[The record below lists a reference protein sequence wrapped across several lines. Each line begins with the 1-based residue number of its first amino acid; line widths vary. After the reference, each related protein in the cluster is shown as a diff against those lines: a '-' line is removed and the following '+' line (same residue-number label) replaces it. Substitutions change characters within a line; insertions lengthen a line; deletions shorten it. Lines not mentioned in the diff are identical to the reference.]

1 MAQMSESTLLA
12 SVNQAKDDAVRNQG
26 EFIKKSEDFM
36 RRYLGDKYG
45 NEIAGQSQ
53 VISTDV
59 ADTVESDMPA
69 LAEVFLSDN
78 EIMSFQPKVFGERA
92 SRESKQKN
100 VYINRLI
107 RDQEDSFAVLHGWLK
122 DTLIQKLGV
131 VKYEY
136 VEEEISEEIEYD
148 GLDDEE
154 LAMIL
159 ADVKQ
164 ENIIGQDS
172 DEDGH
177 YVKFKDERVKKD
189 IVIRGIPTED
199 FIISRNA
206 ISKDQA
212 EIVGDVTLLTKGEL
226 IALDYDED
234 LVRSLPIEN
243 NDNDDQSNSNL
254 KAIRFEDEGGLNDT
268 NEVLDWTSQK
278 VKVYDLYMLID
289 FDGDGIVERR
299 RIIWAGNKILDN
311 DQFNHV
317 PYAINSAILMPHKV
331 IGRSRAEVTMQTQ
344 LIKTTLYRQVLNNIY
359 RVNNPRSV
367 INPQNTNQDDVMTQ
381 RLSGLVRTKGDPQ
394 TAVGQLVTPYI
405 GDQALTVIQY
415 VDSVA
420 ARNTGAQMANQGL
433 DSDNLY
439 KETAT
444 RFEGVE
450 EAAEAKIKLVARVI
464 SETGMRQ
471 LYQGLVWLT
480 SRYHNDTREILLSG
494 QAFKIMPKMW
504 RHEDRLVSNV
514 GLAAGDN
521 DQVLANM
528 GALLTIMNQMQQTGS
543 ILVDQ
548 KKVYNVL
555 NKTVQAMGLH
565 RIEDYFNDPEIPA
578 QQLIAQNEQLMNMVE
593 QLQANQ
599 QNPFTEAELIKAQA
613 TLTKAQGDNQVKL
626 LEATAKRDLELDKLA
641 QQMQQFIVQKEFDY
655 TKLEQEQDTDIPGKG
670 VNG

>member
-26 EFIKKSEDFM
+26 EFIKRSEDFM

-45 NEIAGQSQ
+45 NEVKGQSQ

-69 LAEVFLSDN
+69 LTEVFLSDN
-78 EIMSFQPKVFGERA
+78 QIMSFEPKVFSQRA
-92 SRESKQKN
+92 SQESEQKN
-100 VYINRLI
+100 VYINSLI
-107 RDQEDSFAVLHGWLK
+107 RDQEDSFATLHGWLK
-122 DTLIQKLGV
+122 DTLIQKIGV

-136 VEEEISEEIEYD
+136 VEEQISEEIEYD
-148 GLDDEE
+148 GLDDDE
-154 LAMIL
+154 LVMIL
-159 ADVKQ
+159 EDVKP
-164 ENIIGQDS
+164 ENILGQDT

-189 IVIRGIPTED
+189 IKIRGIPTED

-206 ISKDQA
+206 ITKDDA

-226 IALDYDED
+226 IALDYPED
-234 LVRSLPIEN
+234 LVRSLPTESS
-243 NDNDDQSNSNL
+243 NDDEQSNSNL
-254 KAIRFEDEGGLNDT
+254 KDIRFRDEGGLDDT
-268 NEVLDWTSQK
+268 NDVLDWTSEK

-299 RIIWAGNKILDN
+299 RIIWAGNRILDN

-367 INPQNTNQDDVMTQ
+367 INPKQTNQDDVMAQ

-394 TAVGQLVTPYI
+394 TAVAQLVTPYI

-420 ARNTGAQMANQGL
+420 ARNTGAQLANQGL

-444 RFEGVE
+444 RFEGVQ

-480 SRYHNDTREILLSG
+480 SRYHNDTREIMLSG
-494 QAFKIMPKMW
+494 APFKITPKIW
-504 RHEDRLVSNV
+504 RNEDRLLSNV

-521 DQVLANM
+521 ERVLENM
-528 GALLTIMNQMQQTGS
+528 GAILTVQDKLKQAGS
-543 ILVDQ
+543 LLVDE

-555 NKTVQAMGLH
+555 QKTIQAMGLH
-565 RIEDYFNDPEIPA
+565 KTEKYFNDPEKP
-578 QQLIAQNEQLMNMVE
+578 QELLLAQNEQLMTMVE

-613 TLTKAQGDNQVKL
+613 ALTKAEGDNKVSL
-626 LEATAKRDLELDKLA
+626 LEANSKMTIELEKLS
-641 QQMQQFIVQKEFDY
+641 QQMKEFIVQKEFDY
-655 TKLEQEQDTDIPGKG
+655 TKLELEQNKDIPGKG
-670 VNG
+670 VSG